1 MERRHLAEV
10 QIQGSN
16 PCAGAFHPLKTIR
29 NFRNTLI
36 QSKICYSMD
45 REKIHDWTDRL
56 VGPALLVILIVVL
69 LEVFMPDLAHK
80 YHTAILIA
88 DYSAISVFIVDLSFK
103 FNRASTWEGFLKH
116 YWLEIIAIMPG
127 FIVFRILETF
137 FVITRSAELSQD
149 AIHLATRSERLAA
162 VFSSGELSRVARI
175 ERLTQGLTRTPRFA
189 KAAKFY
195 DEPSTE

>member
-1 MERRHLAEV
+1 
-10 QIQGSN
+10 
-16 PCAGAFHPLKTIR
+16 
-29 NFRNTLI
+29 
-36 QSKICYSMD
+36 MD

-175 ERLTQGLTRTPRFA
+175 ERLTRGLTRTPRVG